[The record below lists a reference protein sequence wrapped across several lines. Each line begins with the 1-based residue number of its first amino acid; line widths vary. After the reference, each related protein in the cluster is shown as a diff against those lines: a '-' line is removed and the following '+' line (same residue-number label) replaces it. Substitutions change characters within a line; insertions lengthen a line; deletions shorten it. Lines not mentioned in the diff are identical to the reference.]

1 MASLSGCARGLALS
15 LVLLL
20 AACGGGGGGGTAV
33 PVPTDPLAGAPAP
46 TAPGNEGTVASP
58 VAVSVGVPRS
68 SSVSVLTNSYYSF
81 TTASTDT
88 YRIALTNP
96 SADVSWFLYSDPG
109 FSTQIQSCD
118 NVWGAAGNETC
129 YVNLSANTTYYLRV
143 SGFAMNLSA
152 ISYTLDIR
160 PVTSDGTAAAP
171 VDLSVGGPS
180 RASSVS
186 LAAGSYYR
194 FLTGNAG
201 AYTVGV
207 TNSKGLLLLTAVQ
220 LEIYASPLTDV
231 SPVLLR
237 RCSLTNNPSCT
248 VNGLAASTSYYVK
261 VIGSGGGGVEYDIA
275 ASTGVSEGSVAAPV
289 VLTLGALPRGAAVD
303 AYGTSYYRFTTEAIG
318 GEYLL
323 STVTTAG
330 SLGVVIYTDPL
341 FQNQLP
347 YTYCYGGQTCTPLLE
362 PLTTYYVAVTN
373 SASIDVSYQIGVA
386 RGLTEGTSTNPV
398 TLTVGAPP
406 HSAAVAAGDVASYVF
421 TTTAYAGSYTIA
433 LTGTQ
438 RDLKWRALLSS
449 TDLFRRVDFTCD
461 KITTAG
467 PGDETCATPNL
478 EPNTTYTLTV
488 TNKDSTGS
496 SAYNIGVTAGGGSE
510 GAYYTPVPLSG
521 LSYSGRVKAG
531 GYSYYSFTTGP
542 KALTYMVTVAN
553 MQSNLGWILTE
564 GSSGSGPSVLDCN
577 NYTYVGDTSAETC
590 ATSDRFS
597 STAVLA
603 ANTTY
608 RLRVNNTNDGSAVDS
623 TFDLTLLPL
632 DPAAGCDATATQCFG
647 FEDGLVPAAFV
658 QTSNTQGQQWKWSV
672 DAASPAASGSRS
684 LRTGSLGYPGNACFS
699 YAPAVKP
706 AYVSFSVNRD
716 SGNSFSFTASDGATT
731 AGYSPADSG
740 IATGWRRIRVDT
752 SRIAGAMTLQWCVQ
766 VNSTT
771 PVGSDII
778 WVDDIELK

>member
-1 MASLSGCARGLALS
+1 MLSLSGCARGLALS

-33 PVPTDPLAGAPAP
+33 PTPTDPLAGVPAP
-46 TAPGNEGTVASP
+46 TAPGNEGTVPSP
-58 VAVSVGVPRS
+58 VIVSVGVPRS

-96 SADVSWFLYSDPG
+96 SADVSWYLYSDPG
-109 FSTQIQSCD
+109 FSTEIGSCD

-129 YVNLSANTTYYLRV
+129 YVNLNANSTYYLRV
-143 SGFAMNLSA
+143 RGFAMNLSA
-152 ISYTLDIR
+152 ISFTLDVR
-160 PVTSDGTAAAP
+160 AVASDGTAAAP
-171 VDLSVGGPS
+171 VDLSVGASS

-186 LAAGSYYR
+186 LSAGSYYR
-194 FLTGNAG
+194 FLAGNAG
-201 AYTVGV
+201 AYTIGI
-207 TNSKGLLLLTAVQ
+207 TNSKGIFLVTAVQ

-248 VNGLAASTSYYVK
+248 VNGLSANTTYYVK
-261 VIGSGGGGVEYDIA
+261 VIGSGSGGVEYDIA
-275 ASTGVSEGSVAAPV
+275 ASAGVSEGSVAAPV
-289 VLTLGALPRGAAVD
+289 VLTLGALPRNGAVD
-303 AYGTSYYRFTTEAIG
+303 AYGTSYYRFTTEAMG
-318 GEYLL
+318 GEYVL

-330 SLGVVIYTDPL
+330 SLGVVVYTDPL

-347 YTYCYGGQTCTPLLE
+347 STYCYGGQACTPMLE
-362 PLTTYYVAVTN
+362 PLTNYYVAVTN

-406 HSAAVAAGDVASYVF
+406 HSAVVAAGDVATYVF

-438 RDLKWRALLSS
+438 RDLAWRALLSS

-461 KITTAG
+461 KITATG

-488 TNKDSTGS
+488 TNKDSAGS
-496 SAYNIGVTAGGGSE
+496 SAYNIAVTTGGGSE
-510 GAYYTPVPLSG
+510 GAYYSPLSLGG
-521 LSYSGRVKAG
+521 LSHSGSVKAG

-553 MQSNLGWILTE
+553 MQSNLGWFLTE
-564 GSSGSGPSVLDCN
+564 GSSGSGLTVLDCN
-577 NYTYVGDTSAETC
+577 NYAYVGDTTAETC

-597 STAVLA
+597 SRAVLA

-608 RLRVNNTNDGSAVDS
+608 RLRVNNTNDSSAVDS
-623 TFDLTLLPL
+623 TFNLTLLPL
-632 DPAAGCDATATQCFG
+632 DPAAGCDAAATQCFG
-647 FEDGLVPAAFV
+647 FEDGVVPAAFV
-658 QTSNTQGQQWKWSV
+658 QTSNTQGQQWKWGI
-672 DAASPAASGSRS
+672 DATSPAATGSRS
-684 LRTGSLGYPGNACFS
+684 LRTGSLGYPDNACFS
-699 YAPAVKP
+699 YTPTVKP
-706 AYVSFSVNRD
+706 TSVSFSVNRD
-716 SGNSFSFTASDGATT
+716 SGNSLSFTARDGVTT
-731 AGYSPADSG
+731 ASYYPGDSG
-740 IATGWRRIRVDT
+740 LATGWRRIRVDT
-752 SRIAGAMTLQWCVQ
+752 SQIAGPLTLQWCVQ
-766 VNSTT
+766 VNSTF
-771 PVGSDII
+771 PAGSDII